1 MSTVKPKPKALKSE
15 LPPNVFVGKKT
26 APSEKEVA
34 AAIGATKPL
43 WDQLITSL
51 QSDEFKVHDREWNC
65 AAPKYGWS
73 LRLKRA
79 GRNIIYL
86 APISGAFRVAY
97 VLGKKAVA
105 AALASDLPDAT
116 KQMIKH
122 APVYPEGTGV
132 RFEVRSQEDIAIV
145 LKLARF
151 KLEN

>member
-1 MSTVKPKPKALKSE
+1 MGTKPKPQQSE
-15 LPPNVFVGKKT
+15 LAPNVFIGWKK
-26 APSEKEVA
+26 APVETEVV
-34 AAIGATKPL
+34 AAIGGAKPL

-51 QSDEFKVHDREWNC
+51 QLDEFKVHDREWNC

-86 APISGAFRVAY
+86 VPISGAFRVAF

-105 AALASDLPDAT
+105 AAMASDLPDAT
-116 KQMIKH
+116 KQIIKD

-132 RFEVRSQEDIAIV
+132 RFEVRSQKDVAIV